1 MNAPPLLPPRPRLH
15 PALLVAAACVSAFAL
30 AGIGV
35 LTGVIPSTFGT
46 PAPAAP
52 VAAATTEAT
61 ASPAPNAAENA
72 APGAATV
79 AAAPAAVAPA
89 ARTAKPAA
97 RATSTREASRKT
109 AGENVARTPP
119 PTPVAVCKNCG
130 MIESINEIAQDGDA
144 SGLGAVAGG
153 VVGAVLGNQ
162 VGGGR
167 GKSAATLLGGIGGAV
182 AGHQIEKSQHKK
194 FSYEIVVRFDDGTR
208 QVLRQETAPAWRQG
222 DRIELVDG
230 ILRAGGAGG

>member
-1 MNAPPLLPPRPRLH
+1 MNAPPLLPPRPHLH

-46 PAPAAP
+46 PAPTAP
-52 VAAATTEAT
+52 LLPVTTEAAATPVAQT
-61 ASPAPNAAENA
+61 
-72 APGAATV
+72 
-79 AAAPAAVAPA
+79 AAAVPVAPA
-89 ARTAKPAA
+89 TIAPAPAKTKPAP
-97 RATSTREASRKT
+97 RAASTREASRKT
-109 AGENVARTPP
+109 ASAEDGTRTPP
-119 PTPVAVCKNCG
+119 PVPAAICKNCG
-130 MIESINEIAQDGDA
+130 MIESISEIAQDGDA

-194 FSYEIVVRFDDGTR
+194 FSYEIVVRFDDGTS
-208 QVLRQETAPAWRQG
+208 QLLRQETPPAWRQG
-222 DRIELVDG
+222 DRVKLVDG
-230 ILRAGGAGG
+230 TLRAGG